1 MEAVSN
7 SAVDVTLVTGGV
19 SPFPIVTL
27 SEFVT
32 VVVTSVGFVA
42 ETVVAVTGGVTSDAV
57 AVTEG
62 VPLETVAVEGGFK
75 PDSGAATIAVVEGA
89 VVEVAVTLG
98 VTFDTVDFPEE
109 NSLVT
114 NDILDPEVAF
124 VVVVTAFV
132 DVITDD
138 FVTVVT
144 EGLVVLG
151 AVTLATGVT
160 KVLGASEIGVAT
172 GVVEVSFCCS
182 DSKSSFSSSSSLSMT
197 VASDSCDLKKYS
209 FCCFKSFILCQAVD
223 SSPQSSESYSES
235 VAFSLSES
243 DISTATRRA
252 KILATSV

>member
-1 MEAVSN
+1 LEAVSN

-19 SPFPIVTL
+19 SPFPVVTL

-32 VVVTSVGFVA
+32 GVVTSVGFVA
-42 ETVVAVTGGVTSDAV
+42 ETVVAVTGGVTSDTL
-57 AVTEG
+57 AVTGG
-62 VPLETVAVEGGFK
+62 VI
-75 PDSGAATIAVVEGA
+75 PDSGAATLAVVVGG

-98 VTFDTVDFPEE
+98 VTFDFPEE

-132 DVITDD
+132 EVITDD

-144 EGLVVLG
+144 EGLVIFG
-151 AVTLATGVT
+151 AVTLETGVT

-172 GVVEVSFCCS
+172 GVVEFSFCCS